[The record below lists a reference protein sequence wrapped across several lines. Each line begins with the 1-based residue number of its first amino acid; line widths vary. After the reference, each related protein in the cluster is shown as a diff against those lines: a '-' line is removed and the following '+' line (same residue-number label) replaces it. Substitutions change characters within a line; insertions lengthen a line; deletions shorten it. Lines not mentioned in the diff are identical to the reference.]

1 MPVIQE
7 TNAKGSASTQT
18 TAFTAR
24 ESRKGTRLFELE
36 LRNAKAEVRF
46 SRQRRC
52 FFGSGADV
60 LAGNDG
66 LLGGADTDTCLGGD
80 GDDTINGQGGTDLLV
95 GNEGDD
101 TLTDATAVIN
111 EAFTF
116 SAAVLTAL
124 EA

>member
-66 LLGGADTDTCLGGD
+66 NDVLS
-80 GDDTINGQGGTDLLV
+80 
-95 GNEGDD
+95 
-101 TLTDATAVIN
+101 DATSVIN